1 MGAVKNSRLPKAF
14 ADMSPYRQKLLIKK
28 LDKDLPVNPTT
39 FPRKRD
45 PRSGKV
51 LASIPKQH
59 WPHRP
64 GGVKKKAAKKKK
76 P

>member
-1 MGAVKNSRLPKAF
+1 MGNVRKKEAF
-14 ADMSPYRQKLLIKK
+14 ADMSPYRQKMLIKK
-28 LDKDLPVNPTT
+28 LDKDLPINPTSS
-39 FPRKRD
+39 PRKRD

-51 LASIPKQH
+51 LPSIPKQH